1 MFKQRARDSER
12 ATDGNVERLR
22 AMYHALGP
30 GFPAEALRLFDREP
44 GADGGGWC
52 LRHNGHVLR
61 CLSAGELA
69 SADLFSLPPSWEV
82 MRVVVHNLMPKRDI
96 VTVTGSV
103 YCRPRGSWE
112 TMRLPLLHVWTMCAD
127 RALRFESYLDGIELS
142 RIDELVSC
150 A

>member
-1 MFKQRARDSER
+1 MFKRHARDAER

-30 GFPAEALRLFDREP
+30 GFPAEAVRLFAQET
-44 GADGGGWC
+44 GAHGGGWC

-61 CLSAGELA
+61 CLSADELA
-69 SADLFSLPPSWEV
+69 SADLFSLPSSWEV

-96 VTVTGSV
+96 VTVTGAI
-103 YCRPRGSWE
+103 YCRPKGSWE

-142 RIDELVSC
+142 RIDELVTC